1 MNWISRS
8 EVLPAHT
15 VFGLMIML
23 AKGAQAISQ
32 VTDDMNSCQETFASN
47 NLASKDAFL
56 YVDEHIIAS

>member
-1 MNWISRS
+1 
-8 EVLPAHT
+8 
-15 VFGLMIML
+15 MIML